1 MTREQANKEYRQLLH
16 DWNKEEDEIIE
27 QAEREGRLKP
37 GLDSNRELFVE
48 TKQKY
53 MKKIQELKDSVDE

>member
-16 DWNKEEDEIIE
+16 DWNEESDSIIE
-27 QAEREGRLKP
+27 RAKREGRLKP

-48 TKQKY
+48 TDQKY